1 MLLVKP
7 NTSRTSNAFQNQR
20 SFFFDNFLICLIFI
34 KFFDKTLLKIFL
46 IKQSQILQ
54 NIRSRRAWRIRQGV
68 ALQIIIF
75 QAAFHD
81 RLCHRLTAVTAHL
94 LVFAENFYGQIYI
107 FGNIQAAVIAR
118 IFRIFLRNLVE
129 ICWHI
134 YFITLFDENKFVS

>member
-20 SFFFDNFLICLIFI
+20 SFFFDNFLICLILILILILIFI

-134 YFITLFDENKFVS
+134 YFI